1 MSKNRI
7 IALIGAGATVD
18 IGGINSKELT
28 NSVIETDDFLKK
40 VYSAMCEKN
49 PNVQI
54 NFEDIMNALE
64 ILLSMKARNNQIQNP
79 TSLSTFAEL
88 SPKFVKESLEDIMS
102 AHLMLLQNIAEKI
115 NDYDKA
121 FMTNE
126 ANKFFVDFWRDSLEK
141 AFWDI
146 VTLNYDTCLEQCL
159 RNQFVDGF
167 TLLEKVMG
175 IYVDTNGGW
184 QSPLASRFEPR
195 ILEKPGD
202 CSRIMHL
209 HGSINFARA
218 KPNDE
223 SNKYSLREGDDDMY
237 KYPSYEQA
245 RTNWHKWYD
254 LQNANQAKEI
264 IFNDPIISGLKKPDK
279 VLGFYPY
286 AYYFYEFHKAIINN
300 KNLLIVGYS
309 FGDIYLNNLLLR
321 VAEFHGTLRRVVV
334 ITHWDTDKILEA
346 AERMKIDGTR
356 INEIRIFTRNEYAVY
371 SRLMQEEFFS
381 RVFSRNYKCI
391 KGDMLESSDRCA
403 RIYFRGFK
411 QAIEKHGKK
420 IIAFLNS

>member
-1 MSKNRI
+1 MNNNRI
-7 IALIGAGATVD
+7 TALIGAGATVD

-28 NSVIETDDFLKK
+28 DSIIETDCFLKK
-40 VYSAMCEKN
+40 IYLAMHEKN

-54 NFEDIMNALE
+54 SFEDIMNALE
-64 ILLSMKARNNQIQNP
+64 ILLSMKDRNNQKQNP
-79 TSLSTFAEL
+79 TSWSTFAEL

-126 ANKFFVDFWRDSLEK
+126 ANKFFVDFWRGSLEK

-159 RNQFVDGF
+159 SDQFVDGF
-167 TLLEKVMG
+167 TLPEKVMG
-175 IYVDTNGGW
+175 IYVDTNGRLK
-184 QSPLASRFEPR
+184 SPLACRFEPQ
-195 ILEKPGD
+195 ILENPSD

-218 KPNDE
+218 TPNDE
-223 SNKYSLREGDDDMY
+223 PNKYSLREGDDDMY

-245 RTNWHKWYD
+245 RANWHKWYD
-254 LQNANQAKEI
+254 LQNTNQAKEI

-286 AYYFYEFHKAIINN
+286 AYYFYEFHRAIINN

-321 VAEFHGTLRRVVV
+321 VAEFHKTLRRVVV
-334 ITHWDTDKILEA
+334 ITYWDTNKILDA
-346 AERMKIDGTR
+346 TERMKTDGTM
-356 INEIRIFTRNEYAVY
+356 IDEIRIFTSNECTVY

-381 RVFSRNYKCI
+381 RAFFKNYKWI

-411 QAIEKHGKK
+411 QAIEKHGEE
-420 IIAFLNS
+420 IITFLNS